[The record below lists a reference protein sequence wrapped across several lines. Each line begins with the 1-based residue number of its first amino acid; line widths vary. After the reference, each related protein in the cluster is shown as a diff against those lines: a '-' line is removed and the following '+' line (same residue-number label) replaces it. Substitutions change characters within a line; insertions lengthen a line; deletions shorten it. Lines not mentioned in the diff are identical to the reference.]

1 MAYSETKRNG
11 VKFYG
16 VSLSTS
22 VSNIS
27 DTVARIYWTATVD
40 FGDWY
45 YYGVRLHVKV
55 GGVWR
60 ASGDGYTTGR
70 WQRAVTV
77 SGYTDAERRT
87 GNYGVWVEAYTE
99 SVTVRG
105 YSGVGAT
112 TSCGESASIPAIPY
126 EAPNAPS
133 NLTLDSSTDTQQRL
147 SVTLPEN
154 SGRKVYNKINFY
166 RHTDDGATEQLYHNN
181 VVSNYTDSTTTAGH
195 KYTYDCR
202 VQNGDNSSYLSG
214 MSNVV
219 TVFTSPNAL
228 GRLELTKTAE
238 NKAQLSGYD
247 APRWK
252 DGYEFQVTNDNG
264 KSWEAATVDKTWL
277 DSDAPAGTIRYRVH
291 AYKLNPWNGAGDTI
305 YSPWT
310 ESNSIITI
318 CPPNAPTIN
327 GLKTVYATDSANA
340 YKGASIAFTWTPNH
354 PDGSAQTAAQIM
366 FNSSTGTLPTVDIA
380 DSTNSYSMNHG
391 VGTLSVRIRTKGLHA
406 EWGAWSEWK
415 TARIAIAP
423 AAWFTAPAVND
434 VEVGVLPYTVE
445 WFVADSTGISYQ
457 KIELRG
463 PSGGVIA
470 SIEPSTSTT
479 SWDLSRYS
487 MLANNSSYT
496 LKGYVRNG
504 AGLTTEFTRT
514 FTTNWLSPVAPAVQ
528 VEYTDDLCAIIHVT
542 QQPQTDYSVQDT
554 ALTGPIM
561 QSDDGLLLSGNLAI
575 EDGAIKQTITVPPKT
590 YDIARKDPDGTIT
603 VLSTGNGIGMSIIDR
618 LPPLNTEY
626 DYVMTAY
633 AESGMYIT
641 FSIKALC
648 SSNGDEAFNFGDA
661 AETCLRVGFDAQ
673 ASRSKKVSGNTFH
686 FALGK
691 DASPL
696 PTFYSND
703 DMDIDGTHSYK
714 LHSRELYDRAERITD
729 KPGNAVC
736 WFRSAFGRVA
746 RVYVSSWNFGY
757 AAENYMLW
765 SMGAS
770 MTECVWEE
778 PLR

>member
-1 MAYSETKRNG
+1 MAYAETRRNN

-22 VSNIS
+22 VSNIN
-27 DTVARIYWTATVD
+27 DNTARIYWTATVD
-40 FGDWY
+40 FGNWY

-60 ASGDGYTTGR
+60 ASGDGYTTGAY
-70 WQRAVTV
+70 QRAVTV
-77 SGYTDAERRT
+77 SGYTDAARNA

-99 SVTVRG
+99 SVTVSG
-105 YSGVGAT
+105 YGGCGAT
-112 TSCGESASIPAIPY
+112 TSCGESVSISAFPY

-154 SGRKVYNKINFY
+154 SGRKVYSKINFY
-166 RHTDDGATEQLYHNN
+166 RHTDGGATEQLYHDK
-181 VVSNYTDSTTTAGH
+181 VISNYTDPTTTAGH

-202 VQNGDNSSYLSG
+202 VQNGDNGSLISS

-228 GRLELTKTAE
+228 GMLELTKTAD
-238 NKAQLSGYD
+238 NKAQLNGHD
-247 APRWK
+247 APLWK
-252 DGYEFQVTNDNG
+252 DGYEFQVTKDNG
-264 KSWEAATVDKTWL
+264 KTWENATVDETWL
-277 DSDAPAGTIRYRVH
+277 DSDAPAGTIRYRVR
-291 AYKLNPWNGAGDTI
+291 AYKNNPWNGAGDTI

-310 ESNSIITI
+310 ESNSITTI

-327 GLKTVYATDSANA
+327 GLKTVYAANMD
-340 YKGASIAFTWTPNH
+340 GSASIAVTWTPNH
-354 PDGSAQTAAQIM
+354 PDGSPQSAAQIE
-366 FNSSTGTLPTVDIA
+366 FNSSLGTLPTVDIT
-380 DSTNSYSMNHG
+380 DSTNSYSIEHG
-391 VGTLSVRIRTKGLHA
+391 VGTLSVRVRTKGLDA
-406 EWGAWSEWK
+406 NWGEWSEWK
-415 TARIAIAP
+415 TVRIAYA
-423 AAWFTAPAVND
+423 ASAWFTAPATNET
-434 VEVGVLPYTVE
+434 EVVILPYTVT
-445 WFVADSTGISYQ
+445 WSVSDSTGISYQ
-457 KIELRG
+457 KIELC
-463 PSGGVIA
+463 SSTGGVIA
-470 SIEPSTSTT
+470 SIEPSTSTR
-479 SWDLSRYS
+479 SWNLSGYS
-487 MLANNSSYT
+487 MLSNNSSYT
-496 LKGYVRNG
+496 LNGYIRNG

-514 FTTNWLSPVAPAVQ
+514 FTTNWLSPAAPSVV
-528 VEYTDDLCAIIHVT
+528 VEYTDDLCSIIHVT
-542 QQPQTDYSVQDT
+542 NPVTHSDT
-554 ALTGPIM
+554 AM
-561 QSDDGLLLSGNLAI
+561 
-575 EDGAIKQTITVPPKT
+575 PKT
-590 YDIARKDPDGTIT
+590 YDIARKDPDGTLTI
-603 VLSTGNGIGMSIIDR
+603 LGTGNVIGMSVIDR

-626 DYVMTAY
+626 DYVMTAH
-633 AESGMYIT
+633 AESGTYIT
-641 FSIKALC
+641 FSVNALC

-661 AETCLRVGFDAQ
+661 AETCLRVGFDAN

-691 DASPL
+691 GASPL

-703 DMDIDGTHSYK
+703 DIDIDGTHSYK

-729 KPGNAVC
+729 KPENAVC

-757 AAENYMLW
+757 AADNYMLW
-765 SMGAS
+765 NMGAN

>member
-1 MAYSETKRNG
+1 MAYAETKRNG
-11 VKFYG
+11 VKFYS

-22 VSNIS
+22 VSNIN
-27 DTVARIYWTATVD
+27 DTTARIYWTATVD
-40 FGDWY
+40 FGNWY

-60 ASGDGYTTGR
+60 ASGDGYTTGAY
-70 WQRAVTV
+70 QRAVTV
-77 SGYTDAERRT
+77 SGYTDAARNS

-99 SVTVRG
+99 SVTVSG
-105 YSGVGAT
+105 YGGCGAT
-112 TSCGESASIPAIPY
+112 TSCGESVGISAYPY
-126 EAPNAPS
+126 EVPNAPS

-154 SGRKVYNKINFY
+154 SGRKVYSKINFY
-166 RHTDDGATEQLYHNN
+166 RHTDDGATEQLYHDK
-181 VVSNYTDSTTTAGH
+181 VISNYTDPTTTAGH

-202 VQNGDNSSYLSG
+202 VQNGDNGSLISN

-228 GRLELTKTAE
+228 GRLELTKTTD
-238 NKAQLSGYD
+238 NKAQLNGYD
-247 APRWK
+247 APLWK
-252 DGYEFQVTNDNG
+252 DGYEFQVTKDNG
-264 KSWEAATVDKTWL
+264 KTWENATVDETWL
-277 DSDAPAGTIRYRVH
+277 DSDAPAGTIRYRVR

-310 ESNSIITI
+310 ESNSITTI

-327 GLKTVYATDSANA
+327 GLKTVYAANMD
-340 YKGASIAFTWTPNH
+340 GSASIAFTWTPNH
-354 PDGSAQTAAQIM
+354 PDGSPQSAAQIEL
-366 FNSSTGTLPTVDIA
+366 NSSVGALPTVDID
-380 DSTNSYSMNHG
+380 DSTNSYSIEHG
-391 VGTLSVRIRTKGLHA
+391 VGTLSVRVRTKGLDA
-406 EWGAWSEWK
+406 NWGAWSEWK
-415 TARIAIAP
+415 TVRIAYGAS
-423 AAWFTAPAVND
+423 AWFSSPSTNGT
-434 VEVGVLPYTVE
+434 EVGILPYTVE
-445 WFVADSTGISYQ
+445 WKAADSTGISYQ
-457 KIELRG
+457 KIELRDS
-463 PSGGVIA
+463 SGGIIA
-470 SIEPSTSTT
+470 SIEPSTSTR
-479 SWDLSRYS
+479 SWNLSGYS
-487 MLANNSSYT
+487 MLVNNSSYT

-514 FTTNWLSPVAPAVQ
+514 FTTNWLSPAAPTVQ
-528 VEYTDDLCAIIHVT
+528 VEYTDDLCAIIHVY
-542 QQPQTDYSVQDT
+542 QPKTDYDVQDT
-554 ALTGPIM
+554 ALTGPIT
-561 QSDDGLLLSGNLAI
+561 QSDDGLLLSGNLTI
-575 EDGAIKQTITVPPKT
+575 EDGAIKLTSTAPTKT
-590 YDIARKDPDGTIT
+590 YDIARKDSDGTLT
-603 VLSTGNGIGMSIIDR
+603 VLGTGNDLGTFVIDR

-626 DYVMTAY
+626 EYVMTAH
-633 AESGMYIT
+633 AESGTYIT
-641 FSIKALC
+641 FSVKALC
-648 SSNGDEAFNFGDA
+648 PSSGDEAFNFGDA

-691 DASPL
+691 GASPL

-703 DMDIDGTHSYK
+703 DIDIDGTHSYK
-714 LHSRELYDRAERITD
+714 IHSRELYDRAERITD
-729 KPGNAVC
+729 KPENAVC

-765 SMGAS
+765 NMGAS

>member
-1 MAYSETKRNG
+1 MAYAETRRNN

-22 VSNIS
+22 VSNIN
-27 DTVARIYWTATVD
+27 DNTARIYWTATVD
-40 FGDWY
+40 FGNWY

-60 ASGDGYTTGR
+60 ASGDGYTTGAY
-70 WQRAVTV
+70 QRAVTV
-77 SGYTDAERRT
+77 SGYTDAARNS

-99 SVTVRG
+99 SVTVSG
-105 YSGVGAT
+105 YGGCGAT
-112 TSCGESASIPAIPY
+112 TSCGESVSISAFPY

-154 SGRKVYNKINFY
+154 SGRKVYSKINFY
-166 RHTDDGATEQLYHNN
+166 RHTDDGATEQLYHDK
-181 VVSNYTDSTTTAGH
+181 VISNYTDPTTTAGH

-202 VQNGDNSSYLSG
+202 VQNGDNGYLLSN

-219 TVFTSPNAL
+219 TVFTSPTAL
-228 GRLELTKTAE
+228 GRLELTKTAD
-238 NKAQLSGYD
+238 NKAQLNGYD
-247 APRWK
+247 APLWK
-252 DGYEFQVTNDNG
+252 DGYEFQVTKDNG
-264 KSWEAATVDKTWL
+264 KTWEDATVDETWL
-277 DSDAPAGTIRYRVH
+277 DSDAPAGTIRYRVR

-310 ESNSIITI
+310 ESNSITTI

-327 GLKTVYATDSANA
+327 GLKNVYAADMDGNAN
-340 YKGASIAFTWTPNH
+340 IAFTWTPNH
-354 PDGSAQTAAQIM
+354 PDGSPQSAAQIEL
-366 FNSSTGTLPTVDIA
+366 SSSVGVVPAVDIT
-380 DSTNSYSMNHG
+380 DSTNSYSINHG
-391 VGTLSVRIRTKGLHA
+391 VGTLSVRVRTKGLDA
-406 EWGAWSEWK
+406 NWGAWSEWK
-415 TARIAIAP
+415 TVRIAYGAS
-423 AAWFTAPAVND
+423 AWFSSPSTNGT
-434 VEVGVLPYTVE
+434 EVGILPYTVE
-445 WFVADSTGISYQ
+445 WKATDSTGISYQ
-457 KIELRG
+457 KIELRDS
-463 PSGGVIA
+463 SGGIIA
-470 SIEPSTSTT
+470 SIEPSTSTR
-479 SWDLSRYS
+479 SWNLSGYS
-487 MLANNSSYT
+487 MLVNNSSYT
-496 LKGYVRNG
+496 LKGYIRNG

-514 FTTNWLSPVAPAVQ
+514 FTTNWLSPAAPTVQ
-528 VEYTDDLCAIIHVT
+528 VEYTDDLCAIIHVY
-542 QQPQTDYSVQDT
+542 QPKTDYAVQDT
-554 ALTGPIM
+554 ALTVPIT
-561 QSDDGLLLSGNLAI
+561 QSDDGLLLSGNLTI
-575 EDGAIKQTITVPPKT
+575 EDGAIKLTSTAPTKT
-590 YDIARKDPDGTIT
+590 YDIARKNTDGTLT
-603 VLSTGNGIGMSIIDR
+603 VLGTGNDLGTFVIDR

-626 DYVMTAY
+626 EYVMTAH
-633 AESGMYIT
+633 AESGTYIT
-641 FSIKALC
+641 FSVKALC
-648 SSNGDEAFNFGDA
+648 PSSGDEAFNFGDA
-661 AETCLRVGFDAQ
+661 AETCMRVGFDAQ

-691 DASPL
+691 GASPL

-729 KPGNAVC
+729 KPENAVC

-757 AAENYMLW
+757 AAENYLLW
-765 SMGAS
+765 SMSAS

>member
-60 ASGDGYTTGR
+60 ASGDGYTTGG

-87 GNYGVWVEAYTE
+87 GNYGVGVEAYTE
-99 SVTVRG
+99 SVAVRG
-105 YSGVGAT
+105 YGGVGAT
-112 TSCGESASIPAIPY
+112 TSCGESVSIPAIPY

-166 RHTDDGATEQLYHNN
+166 RHTDDGATEQIYHNN

-228 GRLELTKTAE
+228 GRLELTKTAD
-238 NKAQLSGYD
+238 NKAQLKGYD
-247 APRWK
+247 EPRWK
-252 DGYEFQVTNDNG
+252 DGYEFQVTKDNG
-264 KSWEAATVDKTWL
+264 KTWENATVDETWL
-277 DSDAPAGTIRYRVH
+277 DSAAPAGTIRYRVR
-291 AYKLNPWNGAGDTI
+291 AYKNNPWNGAGDTI

-310 ESNSIITI
+310 ESSSITTI
-318 CPPNAPTIN
+318 CPPSVPTIN
-327 GLKTVYATDSANA
+327 GLKTVYAADMDGN
-340 YKGASIAFTWTPNH
+340 ASIAFTWTPNH
-354 PDGSAQTAAQIM
+354 PDGSAQTAAQIK
-366 FNSSTGTLPTVDIA
+366 FISSTGAMRPVDITGGTTA
-380 DSTNSYSMNHG
+380 YSLQHG
-391 VGTLSVRIRTKGLHA
+391 IGTLSISVRTKGLDA
-406 EWGAWSEWK
+406 EWGEWSEYK
-415 TARIAIAP
+415 TTRIAQGAS
-423 AAWFTAPAVND
+423 AWFTSPSTND
-434 VEVGVLPYTVE
+434 YTVGVLPYTVE
-445 WFVADSTGISYQ
+445 WRASDSTGISYQ
-457 KIELRG
+457 KIELIDSNG
-463 PSGGVIA
+463 KTVA
-470 SIEPSTSTT
+470 SVEPSTDVR
-479 SWDLSRYS
+479 SWNLSDYS
-487 MLANNSSYT
+487 MLVNNTSYT

-504 AGLTTEFTRT
+504 AGLITEFVRT
-514 FTTNWLSPVAPAVQ
+514 FLTSWLSPAPPSIT
-528 VEYTDDLCAIIHVT
+528 VEYTDDLSAVIHVNT
-542 QQPQTDYSVQDT
+542 SQTEYSVLGT
-554 ALTGPIM
+554 ALTGPIA
-561 QSDDGLLLSGNLAI
+561 QIGDGLMMLGNLAV
-575 EDGAIKQTITVPPKT
+575 EDGAIKLSDTIPSQS
-590 YDIARKDPDGTIT
+590 YDISRRNLDGTLT
-603 VLSTGNGIGMSIIDR
+603 ALGTGNKIGVSVIDR
-618 LPPLNTEY
+618 LPPLNSKFA
-626 DYVMTAY
+626 YVMTAY
-633 AESGMYIT
+633 AESSAYIT
-641 FSIKALC
+641 FDINTICDSD
-648 SSNGDEAFNFGDA
+648 GDEAFNFGDA

-691 DASPL
+691 GASPL

-714 LHSRELYDRAERITD
+714 LHSRELYDLAERITN
-729 KPGNAVC
+729 KPENAVC

-765 SMGAS
+765 TMGAS
-770 MTECVWEE
+770 LTECVWEE